1 VPGLRIGRAELLA
14 ATGADEEELAQWESY
29 GLVEPGSDGDYDA
42 ESVNIAKIVA
52 DLGRFGLEPRHL
64 RAVKAA
70 AEREAGL
77 VEQVVAPLRRHR
89 NPQTRAHAESTA
101 RELAALSVRLHA
113 ALVQSALR
121 VRLF

>member
-1 VPGLRIGRAELLA
+1 
-14 ATGADEEELAQWESY
+14 
-29 GLVEPGSDGDYDA
+29 
-42 ESVNIAKIVA
+42 VA

-70 AEREAGL
+70 AEREVGL

-89 NPQTRAHAESTA
+89 NPQTRTHADSTA

-113 ALVQSALR
+113 ALVRSALR
-121 VRLF
+121 ARPS